1 MQKIRKS
8 DLDKAIVKEE
18 ADERRSYARSGI
30 VDLSD
35 TFSDDF
41 IGGRARFSVEIV
53 VKRVRLIDFFCDR
66 HVHRIEILVQGR
78 SLGIPTAGTI
88 LRIIFRETES
98 TENGVVELETVK
110 RDVDAE
116 SNNEAS
122 DESELVI
129 SEIPHP
135 LYLSSSL
142 FLLIF
147 FVCELWGKWWNWR
160 WWTKEG
166 KKREVHPKWRICPS
180 SESSRFGDLLETV
193 KPPWPVRGASLL
205 RDGVRSGV
213 SRTWYTDDKF

>member
-147 FVCELWGKWWNWR
+147 FVCEL
-160 WWTKEG
+160 
-166 KKREVHPKWRICPS
+166 
-180 SESSRFGDLLETV
+180 
-193 KPPWPVRGASLL
+193 
-205 RDGVRSGV
+205 
-213 SRTWYTDDKF
+213 